1 MAIMTFDLSH
11 GLKVGEQTHF
21 EVGLKELNSGDYI
34 DAQLAAEKV
43 IVADG
48 KAVAYTSD
56 VMYGLELLI
65 RQVEYIGK
73 VQGPISVKE
82 LRKLHQDDFMMLQQK
97 ATELDQLIAKELA
110 ERGRS

>member
-43 IVADG
+43 IVQDG
-48 KAVAYTSD
+48 KAMAYTSD
-56 VMYGLELLI
+56 VLYGLELLV

-73 VQGPISVKE
+73 VQGPISIKE
-82 LRKLHQDDFMMLQQK
+82 LRKLHQDDFNLLQQN
-97 ATELDQLIAKELA
+97 ASELDQMIAQELA
-110 ERGRS
+110 NRGRT